1 MAKSGRPSPWKK
13 AKNSVAFGK
22 KQKNAVIR
30 AKIARK
36 RGFAL
41 STIYPEFISIMFGL
55 KSNNIDDQRS
65 T

>member
-1 MAKSGRPSPWKK
+1 MEKGEKLSSLWKK
-13 AKNSVAFGK
+13 AKN
-22 KQKNAVIR
+22 AVIR
-30 AKIARK
+30 GKIARK